1 MDLNI
6 HFNITYIVLPLI
18 AALIGW
24 FTNYIAIK
32 MLFHPKKEIRFLFFK
47 IQGVFPKRQKDLA
60 KKLGNIVST
69 ELFSTDDIQKTLKEI
84 VSAPTIKDL
93 IGNKLEAIIYEKLP
107 NVIPMIAMFLSP
119 ELVNKIKNALTADI
133 DKMLHEL
140 MDEVGDK
147 LNDVLDINSIVEN
160 KVNNFSC
167 EKLETILFEIMKKE
181 FKFIEIIG
189 AVLGFIIGIV
199 QVALTMVA

>member
-1 MDLNI
+1 MISNEDIMKLQNGSDVRGVAVAGKADEPVTL
-6 HFNITYIVLPLI
+6 FPEAANRIVAGF
-18 AALIGW
+18 AA
-24 FTNYIAIK
+24 F
-32 MLFHPKKEIRFLFFK
+32 
-47 IQGVFPKRQKDLA
+47 LA

-133 DKMLHEL
+133 DKMLREL

-189 AVLGFIIGIV
+189 AVLGFIIGIA
-199 QVALTMVA
+199 QVVLTMVA